1 MPRQHLTPNACLVCR
16 RKRTKCDGQLPCRR
30 CRSRGEECVYE
41 DKKWRTK
48 DHLRSEIER
57 LRTEQRQGQAL
68 LRALTNNDP
77 CRWRTVLDR
86 MTAGDPPEAIAEWI
100 LAQPSARLAGSSGRP
115 PPLGF
120 ADGQDGKPSRG
131 GPDALITTL
140 GSGLAENSRTSRHP
154 GPLVADTLRPQS
166 AASTRPERTRRF
178 SFDPG
183 PSIFPPGIYTPPAE
197 APRRLHFPP
206 PDSSPD
212 PIPHTWTKVTSDRCL
227 VQRLLARF
235 FGSSLPY
242 LSIVS
247 QRHFMNDFRQGNP
260 RFCSEALV
268 NAVLGLACVA
278 ATPISQPVS
287 RVGFG
292 DAFLAEAKRL
302 LAREEELPSL
312 PYIQALG
319 VLAVAEMTRGNEE
332 VAGDL
337 AREFARAGIRFLLQ
351 TRQQEHGHDDDFK
364 TVRALAYCGGLSLVR
379 LLRLLTGDLEPK
391 TGPLFMR
398 IYPDFRDVEDDTPEA
413 RVERGISLQVQFFAE
428 LQHCPPLA
436 RFIFEVTEAAHTFS
450 SYNHSKAMTA
460 SDLEG
465 AFGKCTGYYRQVA
478 ELSASDADGVGPD
491 VLLARIWYNFCLLSL
506 LQPFVANSASLV
518 DGLPP
523 SLTGHS
529 TPYIVCRQSSE
540 AIISL
545 TSIYQSRYSLDY
557 LPPLLP
563 YMVFAAVL
571 HQRSLAAPQLTAGE
585 VTQEG
590 VVLSPEPRSP
600 DAVSD
605 PSYSLSDRR
614 QSMSQPGACLGPAA
628 RPSTYGREPPS
639 PAVVAATETPR
650 SAGHKASAFP
660 TPPTC
665 LSSENQ
671 ACRSGAYRAGSNA
684 PPSDTGQHLSLAH
697 PNAQSGALPTFT
709 SQPAD
714 LVALGSLQLFSMGA
728 QHRGAA
734 EASHLLRTSGST
746 LDIVESGS

>member
-1 MPRQHLTPNACLVCR
+1 MIVPDKPVTPSQQHPGRGGTPCHAESGHRALENFQANASLRQ
-16 RKRTKCDGQLPCRR
+16 CDGQLPCRR

-77 CRWRTVLDR
+77 CRWRTLLDR

-100 LAQPSARLAGSSGRP
+100 LARPSARLAGSLGRP
-115 PPLGF
+115 PPLAF
-120 ADGQDGKPSRG
+120 AVGQDDKPSRG
-131 GPDALITTL
+131 GPDALITTP
-140 GSGLAENSRTSRHP
+140 GPGLAENSRTSRHP
-154 GPLVADTLRPQS
+154 GP
-166 AASTRPERTRRF
+166 
-178 SFDPG
+178 
-183 PSIFPPGIYTPPAE
+183 
-197 APRRLHFPP
+197 
-206 PDSSPD
+206 
-212 PIPHTWTKVTSDRCL
+212 CL

-260 RFCSEALV
+260 R
-268 NAVLGLACVA
+268 
-278 ATPISQPVS
+278 VS
-287 RVGFG
+287 FG

-351 TRQQEHGHDDDFK
+351 TRQQEHSHDDDFK
-364 TVRALAYCGGLSLVR
+364 TVRALAYCGGLSFVR
-379 LLRLLTGDLEPK
+379 TGSLLRLLTGDLEPK

-413 RVERGISLQVQFFAE
+413 RVERGISLQVQFFAQ

-529 TPYIVCRQSSE
+529 TPYTVCRQSSE

-545 TSIYQSRYSLDY
+545 TSVYQSRHSLDY

-571 HQRSLAAPQLTAGE
+571 HQRSLAAPRLTAGE

-590 VVLSPEPRSP
+590 VVLSPEPQSP

-614 QSMSQPGACLGPAA
+614 QSISQPGACLGPAA
-628 RPSTYGREPPS
+628 RPSMYGGEPPS
-639 PAVVAATETPR
+639 PAVVAAMKTP
-650 SAGHKASAFP
+650 S
-660 TPPTC
+660 
-665 LSSENQ
+665 
-671 ACRSGAYRAGSNA
+671 SNA
-684 PPSDTGQHLSLAH
+684 PPSDTGQHSSLEH

-714 LVALGSLQLFSMGA
+714 LVALGSLQLVSMGA

-746 LDIVESGS
+746 LDMA